1 MGKLLCIR
9 IDDRLLHGQVG
20 VTWANTLGANLIIVA
35 NDKVVNDPVQQAL
48 MEMVVSEQVGIRF
61 FSIDK
66 TIAVLPKAS
75 PKQLIFI
82 VCKSAQDALRLV
94 QGGVEIDSIN
104 IGNIHNTATGKRI
117 HRSLALTEDD
127 IESFKQIADLGVKLQ
142 VQPVP
147 SDKIIDLLSIL

>member
-1 MGKLLCIR
+1 MGELLCIR

-35 NDKVVNDPVQQAL
+35 NDKVVDDPVQQAL
-48 MEMVVSEQVGIRF
+48 MEMVVSEQVGVRF
-61 FSIDK
+61 FSIEK

-75 PKQLIFI
+75 PKQKIFI
-82 VCKSAQDALRLV
+82 VCKSVQDAIKLV
-94 QGGVEIDSIN
+94 EGGVPINAIN
-104 IGNIHNTATGKRI
+104 IGNIHNIANGKRI
-117 HRSLALTEDD
+117 HRSLALTKDD
-127 IESFKQIADLGVKLQ
+127 IEAFKKIGNLGIKLQ